1 MKLNIPTSTTGYYY
15 GKFGKRPKKNN
26 DFSYT
31 QYFKENKKTESNQTL
46 TSLLSKALGL
56 KEIIEI
62 LKPGNFRDAYFKLAT
77 IKLLIELSKDLK
89 LTPEELKL
97 FNESFKTPLKTSK
110 QPVHAREKTE
120 KQSPSIKDILKEE
133 KRRLDAE
140 SSERRANL
148 KET

>member
-1 MKLNIPTSTTGYYY
+1 MKLNMPTSTTGYYY
-15 GKFGKRPKKNN
+15 GKFGKRPKNR

-31 QYFKENKKTESNQTL
+31 QYVKENKKTESNQTL
-46 TSLLSKALGL
+46 TSLLLKALGL

-77 IKLLIELSKDLK
+77 IKMIIELSKDLK

-110 QPVHAREKTE
+110 QPVHTREKTE
-120 KQSPSIKDILKEE
+120 KQNPSMEDILKEE